1 MQPETTNI
9 RVIDPTTHP
18 CPSHVCP
25 PPCALAPPPMPP
37 LQRTTAAHPPLQ
49 RTHRRHHRRHQA
61 PFPLCR
67 IRCHVAP
74 TPSPPLRTRAP
85 PRIPLAYKTPTSSP
99 NLPSRPK
106 QSTHQI
112 KSPLPNSKQLHFS
125 TPSPLRSQCLAIL
138 GLKTVVY
145 GSTSLVSSSV

>member
-1 MQPETTNI
+1 LQPETTNI

-37 LQRTTAAHPPLQ
+37 LQRTTAAHPPFQ
-49 RTHRRHHRRHQA
+49 RAH
-61 PFPLCR
+61 PPPLPPATQSPLPCR
-67 IRCHVAP
+67 LCYRVSPA
-74 TPSPPLRTRAP
+74 PSPPLLTQAP

-138 GLKTVVY
+138 GLKTVVH
-145 GSTSLVSSSV
+145 GSTSSDSSSV